1 MAKDTYRT
9 SFDIPLRFK
18 AYLDGL
24 NYGERRLIIE
34 KLLDLLMKVDLK
46 TNNSVTDLLISERLL
61 LIEKE
66 TT

>member
-18 AYLDGL
+18 AYLDDL
-24 NYGERRLIIE
+24 NYGERRLVIE
-34 KLLDLLMKVDLK
+34 KLLGLMDRP
-46 TNNSVTDLLISERLL
+46 NSSKYSMTDLLLSERLL